1 MVYGGELVA
10 QNNNVELSSLPFKPP
25 LGGIYNQCIIIR
37 HAFGRVQG
45 IGLRPALTLLRARCC
60 PRSNRAM
67 SRITRPRWVRSF
79 LSFRLA
85 RLNRAL
91 SAPGSRAPGS
101 EVPRPWE
108 TSRSWAEPWRRRSP
122 PARQQRAIRTPAG
135 AEKNPSPQ

>member
-25 LGGIYNQCIIIR
+25 LGG
-37 HAFGRVQG
+37 
-45 IGLRPALTLLRARCC
+45 
-60 PRSNRAM
+60 M
-67 SRITRPRWVRSF
+67 RITRPRWVRSF

-85 RLNRAL
+85 RLNCAL
-91 SAPGSRAPGS
+91 SAAGSRAPGS

-122 PARQQRAIRTPAG
+122 PARQERAIRTPAG
-135 AEKNPSPQ
+135 AEKPLAAVASRQIQVHFAFG